1 MIPQPN
7 LSWRGRMTAYDVFV
21 SYARTDT
28 ARARL
33 IRDRLKALG
42 LSVFFDTE
50 GIDTGEEFPV
60 IIDRAVKS
68 AKCVLGLW
76 SRNAFTGRWVR
87 IESRIGLDQNKLVP
101 ALLDGMRPEEL
112 PAEFYNVNVVSLADF
127 HGEDSHEGW
136 QRIVRSIGK
145 RVGRSDLARA
155 PASNA
160 AQTAPASPLARIKE
174 LNPAYMAAA
183 GLALIVGVSIFQS
196 INAPSATANRFNAPV
211 FTAEAAASTAD
222 VSGRW
227 SGVYTEAGRE
237 TRFELQLQ
245 RGDGSAFAG
254 SLSEQDIYGIAGGGF
269 TAEISGE
276 VMANGVVRFT
286 KTYPAGAIPM
296 RPVIYEG
303 RLSNDGR
310 TIAGSWDTGTLHGP
324 FQMERL

>member
-1 MIPQPN
+1 
-7 LSWRGRMTAYDVFV
+7 MTAYDVFI
-21 SYARTDT
+21 SYARTDST
-28 ARARL
+28 RARL
-33 IRDRLKALG
+33 IRDRLAALG

-50 GIDTGEEFPV
+50 GIDSGEEFPV
-60 IIDRAVKS
+60 IIDRAVKG

-76 SRNAFTGRWVR
+76 SRNAFAGRWVR

-136 QRIVRSIGK
+136 QRILRSIGK
-145 RVGRSDLARA
+145 RVGRSDLAGA
-155 PASNA
+155 PAPNP
-160 AQTAPASPLARIKE
+160 AQTPPASPLARIKE

-183 GLALIVGVSIFQS
+183 GLALIIGVSILQS
-196 INAPSATANRFNAPV
+196 INAPSATTDRFNAPV

-237 TRFELQLQ
+237 TRFELELR
-245 RGDGSAFAG
+245 RGDGSAFTG
-254 SLSEQDIYGIAGGGF
+254 SVSEQDIYGIGGGGF
-269 TAEISGE
+269 TAEIRGE

-303 RLSNDGR
+303 RLSDDGR

>member
-1 MIPQPN
+1 
-7 LSWRGRMTAYDVFV
+7 MTAYDVFV

-28 ARARL
+28 SRARL
-33 IRDRLKALG
+33 IRDRLTALG

-76 SRNAFTGRWVR
+76 SRNAFAGRWVR

-136 QRIVRSIGK
+136 QRILRSIGK

-155 PASNA
+155 LAPNA

-174 LNPAYMAAA
+174 LNPAYMAVA
-183 GLALIVGVSIFQS
+183 GLALIVGVAIFQS
-196 INAPSATANRFNAPV
+196 INAPNATPNRFNAPV
-211 FTAEAAASTAD
+211 FTAEAAASTD
-222 VSGRW
+222 ISGRW

-245 RGDGSAFAG
+245 RGDGAAFVG
-254 SLSEQDIYGIAGGGF
+254 SLSEQDIYGIGGGSF
-269 TAEISGE
+269 AAEISGE
-276 VMANGVVRFT
+276 VMPNGVVRFT

-303 RLSNDGR
+303 RLSDDGR
-310 TIAGSWDTGTLHGP
+310 TIAGSWDTGALHGP
-324 FQMERL
+324 FQMERM

>member
-1 MIPQPN
+1 
-7 LSWRGRMTAYDVFV
+7 MTAYDVFI
-21 SYARTDT
+21 SYARADS

-33 IRDRLKALG
+33 IRDRLAALG
-42 LSVFFDTE
+42 LAVFFDTE

-60 IIDRAVKS
+60 IIDRAVKG
-68 AKCVLGLW
+68 AKSVLGLW
-76 SRNAFTGRWVR
+76 SRNAFVGRWVR

-101 ALLDGMRPEEL
+101 AMLDGMRPDEL

-127 HGEDSHEGW
+127 HGQDDHDGW
-136 QRIVRSIGK
+136 TRIVRAIGK
-145 RVGRSDLARA
+145 RVARSDLAGA
-155 PASNA
+155 PATNV
-160 AQTAPASPLARIKE
+160 AQAAPATALARIKE

-183 GLALIVGVSIFQS
+183 GLALIVGVAVFQS
-196 INAPSATANRFNAPV
+196 INAPSPVQNRFNAPV
-211 FTAEAAASTAD
+211 FTAEAAAHATD

-227 SGVYTEAGRE
+227 AGVYTEAGRE
-237 TRFELQLQ
+237 TRFELDLQ
-245 RGDGSAFAG
+245 RGEGGAFTGSV
-254 SLSEQDIYGIAGGGF
+254 SEQDIYGIGAGQF

-286 KTYPAGAIPM
+286 KTYPAGSMTM

-310 TIAGSWDTGTLHGP
+310 TIAGSWDTGALHGP

>member
-1 MIPQPN
+1 
-7 LSWRGRMTAYDVFV
+7 MTAYDVFV

-28 ARARL
+28 ARARM
-33 IRDRLKALG
+33 IRDRLTALG
-42 LSVFFDTE
+42 LTVFFDTE

-76 SRNAFTGRWVR
+76 SRNAFAGRWVR

-127 HGEDSHEGW
+127 NGQEGHEGW
-136 QRIVRSIGK
+136 QRILRTIGK
-145 RVGRSDLARA
+145 RIGRSDLAG
-155 PASNA
+155 ASA
-160 AQTAPASPLARIKE
+160 ANTGQTAPASPLARIKE
-174 LNPAYMAAA
+174 LNPAYMAAG
-183 GLALIVGVSIFQS
+183 GLALIVGVSTFQS
-196 INAPSATANRFNAPV
+196 INAPSPTPSRFNAPV
-211 FTAEAAASTAD
+211 VTSEAAASTTD

-245 RGDGSAFAG
+245 RGDGAAFSG
-254 SLSEQDIYGIAGGGF
+254 SVSEQDIYGIGGGGF
-269 TAEISGE
+269 TAQISGE

-286 KTYPAGAIPM
+286 KTYPAGNIAM

-310 TIAGSWDTGTLHGP
+310 IIAGSWDTGTLHGP

>member
-1 MIPQPN
+1 
-7 LSWRGRMTAYDVFV
+7 MTAYDVFI
-21 SYARTDT
+21 SYARTDS
-28 ARARL
+28 ARARM
-33 IRDRLKALG
+33 IRERLTALG

-60 IIDRAVKS
+60 IIDRAVKG

-76 SRNAFTGRWVR
+76 SRNAFAGRWVR
-87 IESRIGLDQNKLVP
+87 IESRIGHDQNKLVP
-101 ALLDGMRPEEL
+101 AMIDSMRPEEL

-127 HGEDSHEGW
+127 HGQENHEGW
-136 QRIVRSIGK
+136 QRVVRAIGK
-145 RVGRSDLARA
+145 RVGRSDLAGALATSAA
-155 PASNA
+155 PA
-160 AQTAPASPLARIKE
+160 APASPLSRLKE

-183 GLALIVGVSIFQS
+183 GLALIVGVGIIQT
-196 INAPSATANRFNAPV
+196 INAPRATPNRFNAPV
-211 FTAEAAASTAD
+211 FTAEASASTMD

-237 TRFELQLQ
+237 TRFELNLQ
-245 RGDGSAFAG
+245 RGNGGAFTGSV
-254 SLSEQDIYGIAGGGF
+254 SEQDIYGIAGGGF

-286 KTYPAGAIPM
+286 KTYPTGNITM

-310 TIAGSWDTGTLHGP
+310 TIAGSWDTGALHGP